1 MSRKLDLLY
10 AAASLGRED
19 VNLSL
24 AGAAGIRVG
33 YCPQQD
39 ALDEL
44 LTGWEHL
51 HYYCC
56 LHGIPK
62 QSIPKV
68 RASWGFLE
76 EGPAEECVAAP
87 RVRGELSQPVMRICS
102 VRLSVPEIY
111 FQYCHTEVNT
121 DMKLT
126 QIFMMYI

>member
-1 MSRKLDLLY
+1 MFVQEVGSLY
-10 AAASLGRED
+10 AASSLGRED

-24 AGAAGIRVG
+24 AGAAGIRIG

-44 LTGWEHL
+44 LTGWDHL

-68 RASWGFLE
+68 RASWGFLK
-76 EGPAEECVAAP
+76 EGPAEECVATPGSQASS
-87 RVRGELSQPVMRICS
+87 LS
-102 VRLSVPEIY
+102 L
-111 FQYCHTEVNT
+111 
-121 DMKLT
+121 
-126 QIFMMYI
+126 